1 MFARPNP
8 DTVRQLM
15 AGLRRGDKDAAGQL
29 VEIFYPELKR
39 LAAAR
44 MKAEPSDHT
53 WQPTVL
59 VNELYLKLVKI
70 KALSESEAD
79 AFLGLATHLMR
90 RLLIHHA
97 RPLANRGGM
106 YPVFSPSGRV
116 LFFRNL

>member
-1 MFARPNP
+1 MPLQLSWSMPGKRNGPGVGVALALVPRQLQRYNVSLNCMFARPNP

-59 VNELYLKLVKI
+59 VN
-70 KALSESEAD
+70 
-79 AFLGLATHLMR
+79 
-90 RLLIHHA
+90 
-97 RPLANRGGM
+97 
-106 YPVFSPSGRV
+106 
-116 LFFRNL
+116 